1 MNLMIEEL
9 IELLLDGEIELSQ
22 NKKTPK
28 ILKYPLIIIILLIY
42 LGTISITIITSI
54 LLLKESP
61 LISIILLIICTL
73 FIVYTIYKFKVTYIK
88 RNPSSEMTEIWKN
101 FVENICTKKLKD
113 LTDIQ
118 KNAVLCFYYD
128 SEMSIGGHTN
138 YFDNYQ
144 KVNNDSLK
152 KSLEIV
158 ANKKYVKNFEE
169 AIAHGK
175 EDNYEKTDKVYKKI
189 TPCLTEYI
197 ENYLYKNKD
206 VILKEKKEIF

>member
-73 FIVYTIYKFKVTYIK
+73 FIVYTIYKF
-88 RNPSSEMTEIWKN
+88 N
-101 FVENICTKKLKD
+101 L
-113 LTDIQ
+113 
-118 KNAVLCFYYD
+118 
-128 SEMSIGGHTN
+128 
-138 YFDNYQ
+138 
-144 KVNNDSLK
+144 
-152 KSLEIV
+152 
-158 ANKKYVKNFEE
+158 
-169 AIAHGK
+169 
-175 EDNYEKTDKVYKKI
+175 
-189 TPCLTEYI
+189 
-197 ENYLYKNKD
+197 
-206 VILKEKKEIF
+206 